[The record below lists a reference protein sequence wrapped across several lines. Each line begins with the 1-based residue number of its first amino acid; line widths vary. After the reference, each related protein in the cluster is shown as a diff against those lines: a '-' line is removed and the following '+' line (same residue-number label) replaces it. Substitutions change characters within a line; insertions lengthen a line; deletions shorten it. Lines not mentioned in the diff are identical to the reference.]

1 METQRAAFLQYL
13 REVKHYA
20 QNTIAAYDN
29 DLSQFIRFAD
39 TWGQAPIKQ
48 WSDISVEL
56 VNAYIASLSEAQ
68 YASST
73 ITRKVA
79 TIKSLLNYL
88 NSPATRRNPLSK
100 QLSKLRVVKQ
110 QPKSL
115 TPDEV
120 ERLLHVPAQH
130 GVNSPRTLR
139 DCALLAVLYATGMRV
154 TEAVTLDVS
163 DLHLDEG
170 YLICAEDGRQARRIP
185 IDQGVVA
192 LLRRYLSEARPR
204 LIRHAEA
211 TALFVNHR
219 GKRLT
224 RQGLWLIIKAHAEAA
239 GLGSK
244 VTPHTL
250 RHSFAM
256 HRLQQGAELREI
268 QHLLGHASPSTTQV
282 YTRYSTTAENQAR
295 PHGIIG
301 GSKQLPIQQETG

>member
-1 METQRAAFLQYL
+1 MQAQTAAFLQYL

-56 VNAYIASLSEAQ
+56 VNAYINSLSEAQ

-88 NSPATRRNPLSK
+88 NSPSARRNPLSK
-100 QLSKLRVVKQ
+100 KLSKLRVVKQ
-110 QPKSL
+110 QPRSL
-115 TPDEV
+115 STDEV
-120 ERLLHVPAQH
+120 GRLLDMPAQH
-130 GVNSPRTLR
+130 GLSSPRALR

-154 TEAVTLDVS
+154 TEVVTLDVS
-163 DLHLDEG
+163 DLHLGEG

-185 IDQGVVA
+185 LDQGVVD
-192 LLRRYLSEARPR
+192 LLRRYLNEARPR
-204 LIRHAEA
+204 LIRDTEDI
-211 TALFVNHR
+211 ALFVNHR

-239 GLGSK
+239 GLDSK

-268 QHLLGHASPSTTQV
+268 QQLLGHASLSTTQV
-282 YTRYSTTAENQAR
+282 YTRYSTTAEN
-295 PHGIIG
+295 
-301 GSKQLPIQQETG
+301 

>member
-1 METQRAAFLQYL
+1 MQAQTASFLQYL

-29 DLSQFIRFAD
+29 DLTQFIRFVD
-39 TWGQAPIKQ
+39 TWGLAPIKQ

-56 VNAYIASLSEAQ
+56 VNAYIDSLSQAQ

-88 NSPATRRNPLSK
+88 NSPSARRNLLSK
-100 QLSKLRVVKQ
+100 QLSKLHVVKQ
-110 QPKSL
+110 QPRSL
-115 TPDEV
+115 TIDEV
-120 ERLLHVPAQH
+120 DRLLNMPAQH
-130 GVNSPRTLR
+130 GPDSPRTRR

-154 TEAVTLDVS
+154 TEVVTLDVP

-185 IDQGVVA
+185 IDQGVVD
-192 LLRRYLSEARPR
+192 LLRRYLNEARPR
-204 LIRHAEA
+204 LIRHTEDI
-211 TALFVNHR
+211 ALFVNHR
-219 GKRLT
+219 GRRLT

-268 QHLLGHASPSTTQV
+268 QQLLGHASLSTTQV
-282 YTRYSTTAENQAR
+282 YTRYSTTAEN
-295 PHGIIG
+295 
-301 GSKQLPIQQETG
+301 